1 MRYRVIS
8 HSPADVEA
16 AQRGEDVSLT
26 GDIVDDKGDRNAV
39 FALAFTI
46 HSFQG
51 KTFTGRTLWIDARR
65 AWDYAMLYT
74 AISRCQIIS
83 QIRIF
88 FE

>member
-1 MRYRVIS
+1 V
-8 HSPADVEA
+8 AA

-26 GDIVDDKGDRNAV
+26 GEIVEVKGTRAAV

-51 KTFTGRTLWIDARR
+51 KTFTGGTLWIDARR

-74 AISRCQIIS
+74 AISRCQTIS
-83 QIRIF
+83 QIRLF